1 MKWYLNVS
9 SLQKM
14 TSNTQFDQIFDSIR
28 MKKSDYEAST

>member
-14 TSNTQFDQIFDSIR
+14 TSNTQFDQIFYDSISE
-28 MKKSDYEAST
+28 KSDYEAST